1 MGGRQHRW
9 LAYNSGL
16 VGGQSNSY
24 PDHPPE
30 ALLENFAD
38 ENDVR
43 AVWLPDAPVSAR
55 DAGAGRRC
63 RSRSA
68 EIRYLRGLPWRH
80 GQSINP
86 EWPNLAGQHEGYI
99 ASQLALFKQG
109 VRDNVLMMPMASALT
124 DQDMQDLGAH
134 FASQTPAG
142 LEADPSNYKA
152 GEKLYR
158 GGDPERKL
166 PACIACHG
174 PQGNGNEP
182 ARYPALRAQHAVYT
196 YNQLKAYA
204 EGRRRAPGNDIMQV
218 VAARLTDEEMRAL
231 ASYTQG
237 LR

>member
-1 MGGRQHRW
+1 MKTTCALFGCLMLLSS
-9 LAYNSGL
+9 LAT
-16 VGGQSNSY
+16 
-24 PDHPPE
+24 P
-30 ALLENFAD
+30 AFAG
-38 ENDVR
+38 
-43 AVWLPDAPVSAR
+43 DAAAGTQKSA
-55 DAGAGRRC
+55 ACGAC
-63 RSRSA
+63 
-68 EIRYLRGLPWRH
+68 H
-80 GQSINP
+80 GATGSSINP
-86 EWPNLAGQHEGYI
+86 EWPNLAGQHESYI
-99 ASQLALFKQG
+99 AAQLALFKQG
-109 VRDNVLMMPMASALT
+109 ARDNPLMMPNAALLS

-142 LEADPSNYKA
+142 LEADPAIYKT

-158 GGDPERKL
+158 GGDSERKL

-174 PQGNGNEP
+174 PQGKGNGP

-218 VAARLTDEEMRAL
+218 VAARLTDGEMRAL